1 LPWVGKG
8 FTEISNSQD
17 TDSVVRML
25 YFILR
30 RPDVQIFVLGDC
42 HRIFFLAAEIL
53 TDFLTL
59 GYAGSWVYRQF
70 SALLFFLAFLFMGLS
85 AHF

>member
-30 RPDVQIFVLGDC
+30 CPDVQIFVLWDC
-42 HRIFFLAAEIL
+42 RQIFFLAAENL
-53 TDFLTL
+53 MDFLPL
-59 GYAGSWVYRQF
+59 GYAGSGIYRQF
-70 SALLFFLAFLFMGLS
+70 SALLFFKHFCFMGLS
-85 AHF
+85 ARF